1 MREVYTQIDTKPA
14 TMGYDCDSTSTNGL
28 ASSMETCLSGRKS
41 SSTRTRQDLV
51 RTTAALWLWS
61 LPNGLLILGTIFATS
76 RWNGHPLPA
85 TLTGALLTIG
95 TAWMGVACYWNGRR
109 CGRTHC
115 KIDGVL
121 LPLLSLVG
129 LVNLVGVTAFSW
141 MVYAGAF
148 WIILLLSFVPEFF
161 GRMYLT
167 T

>member
-1 MREVYTQIDTKPA
+1 MKELTKDTKPETVGNA
-14 TMGYDCDSTSTNGL
+14 STSSDGL
-28 ASSMETCLSGRKS
+28 ASVMETCLSGRKS
-41 SSTRTRQDLV
+41 SSTRNRQDLV
-51 RTTAALWLWS
+51 RSPAALWLWG

-76 RWNGHPLPA
+76 VWNGHQLPA
-85 TLTGALLTIG
+85 TLTGVLLTIG
-95 TAWMGVACYWNGRR
+95 TAWMGVACYWNGHR

-129 LVNLVGVTAFSW
+129 LLNLLGVIPFGW

-161 GRMYLT
+161 GRVYLT